1 MKLKPILGATMLACT
16 VAGAAE
22 PAPET
27 SAASPP
33 ATASTTASGP
43 EANQARKPAS
53 ADARKPLDL
62 RVRDVREYLT
72 AEEYRALLNGAD
84 DDQNT
89 VIVQANAPLLPM
101 KSELDVPGGII
112 APFWALAN
120 PHKAWRLFLPD
131 PRIDIR
137 KIPPPETAIPPPVF
151 RWGP

>member
-1 MKLKPILGATMLACT
+1 MRLILGATMLACA

-22 PAPET
+22 PAPEAPVA
-27 SAASPP
+27 SAP
-33 ATASTTASGP
+33 A
-43 EANQARKPAS
+43 PAS
-53 ADARKPLDL
+53 ATAPDPGSNQVQAHATAEPGKPLDL
-62 RVRDVREYLT
+62 RIRDIREYLT
-72 AEEYRALLNGAD
+72 AEEYRALLKGAAD
-84 DDQNT
+84 DDNT
-89 VIVQANAPLLPM
+89 IIVQADAPLLPM

-137 KIPPPETAIPPPVF
+137 KIPPPESPIPPPVF

>member
-1 MKLKPILGATMLACT
+1 MRILPILGVTMLACT

-27 SAASPP
+27 SAASPS
-33 ATASTTASGP
+33 ATASTTAPDPGSYRGQEP
-43 EANQARKPAS
+43 APTEARK
-53 ADARKPLDL
+53 RLDL
-62 RVRDVREYLT
+62 RIRDIREYLT
-72 AEEYRALLNGAD
+72 VEEYRALLNGAEAD
-84 DDQNT
+84 RNT
-89 VIVQANAPLLPM
+89 VIVQATAPLLPM
-101 KSELDVPGGII
+101 KSELDVPGGIV

-137 KIPPPETAIPPPVF
+137 KIPPPESPIPPPVF